1 MRTRYIQKEGKMY
14 AYSDYVEKF
23 GKPQQRVA
31 SNNSNIIVKKSF
43 DAYESPSSGEVVS
56 SYAQRKEDLARTDCV
71 EYDPEMKTD
80 QMNNVKA
87 DDAKIDSLVDE
98 TVEREFAM
106 MPGHKKEKLVN
117 EMASTE
123 LEYTRN

>member
-1 MRTRYIQKEGKMY
+1 MY

-31 SNNSNIIVKKSF
+31 SNNSHIIVKKSF

-56 SYAQRKEDLARTDCV
+56 NYAQRKEDLARTDCV
-71 EYDPEMKTD
+71 EYDPEMKTE

-98 TVEREFAM
+98 TVEREFAV
-106 MPGHKKEKLVN
+106 MPAIKKEKLVN